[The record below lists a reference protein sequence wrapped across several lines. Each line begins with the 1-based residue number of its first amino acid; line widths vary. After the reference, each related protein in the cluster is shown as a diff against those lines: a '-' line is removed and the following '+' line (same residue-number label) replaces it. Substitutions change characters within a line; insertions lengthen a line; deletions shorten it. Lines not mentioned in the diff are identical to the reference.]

1 MPLTSHDDIMSY
13 RRRALQATGKPAV
26 KYLQW
31 VISHPG
37 QSLAEHVTAFQRLQ
51 AHLPRFLQPLVPRR
65 FGAPRYSASMS
76 FGKVVVAIELL
87 GPTARSTAPD
97 LVRLWNSD
105 GNPEYSRYNGFPL
118 ALGALGD
125 ASPAVI
131 RALHRHLTSTDA
143 LHRSLCAFA
152 LWQLNPKGP
161 EEIARLRAEL
171 N

>member
-1 MPLTSHDDIMSY
+1 MPEKSVWRRSGWFALAIGVTVVVAVTFVLIRVRTGNPPPEPTYQGMALREWIGAEPHIPLTSHDDIMSY
-13 RRRALQATGKPAV
+13 RRRALQAMGKPAV

-37 QSLAEHVTAFQRLQ
+37 QSLAEHVTSFQRLQ

-97 LVRLWNSD
+97 LVRLWN
-105 GNPEYSRYNGFPL
+105 
-118 ALGALGD
+118 
-125 ASPAVI
+125 
-131 RALHRHLTSTDA
+131 
-143 LHRSLCAFA
+143 
-152 LWQLNPKGP
+152 
-161 EEIARLRAEL
+161 
-171 N
+171 